1 MEFSIKSFTLFGGLI
16 LTGLSAGLFYAWQ
29 VSVIPGTMKIN
40 HLNYL
45 ETMQSINREILNPR
59 FFLIFF
65 GPILLLAVGSALSY
79 SSPKIVLVLMILAT
93 LTYLLGTF
101 GITVTGNV
109 PLNEQLE
116 AMNLSEMSTDKLAKY
131 RAEYETE
138 WNKFHTW
145 RTVAAVLSF
154 VFAALAVFIEFKK

>member
-29 VSVIPGTMKIN
+29 VSVIPGTMKVN

-59 FFLIFF
+59 FFLVFF
-65 GPILLLAVGSALSY
+65 GPILLLAAGSVFSY
-79 SSPKIVLVLMILAT
+79 SSPKIVFVLMIIAT
-93 LTYLLGTF
+93 LVYLFGTF

-109 PLNEQLE
+109 PLNEQLD
-116 AMNLSEMSTDKLAKY
+116 ALNLADMDTDKLAEY
-131 RAEYETE
+131 RAKYETE
-138 WNKFHTW
+138 WNKFHTR
-145 RTVAAVLSF
+145 RTVSAVVAF